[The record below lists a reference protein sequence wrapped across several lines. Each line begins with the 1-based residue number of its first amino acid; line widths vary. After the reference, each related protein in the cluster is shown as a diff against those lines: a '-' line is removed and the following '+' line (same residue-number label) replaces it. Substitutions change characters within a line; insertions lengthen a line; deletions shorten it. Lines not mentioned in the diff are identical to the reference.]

1 MLNGVRD
8 DQWITTGPHRFFECW
23 CGHSEPFNPSGKTLD
38 LKIDRTHRWVNLGC
52 DPGCREQNRVHGHV
66 HVHCPDCAKNRAAG
80 TCCTPATRAATES
93 VSGTPLR

>member
-8 DQWITTGPHRFFECW
+8 DEWITTGPHRFFDCW
-23 CGHSEPFNPSGKTLD
+23 CGHSEPTSPSGKTLD

-52 DPGCREQNRVHGHV
+52 DPGCREQSRVHGHV

-80 TCCTPATRAATES
+80 TCCTPATRAMTATS
-93 VSGTPLR
+93 S